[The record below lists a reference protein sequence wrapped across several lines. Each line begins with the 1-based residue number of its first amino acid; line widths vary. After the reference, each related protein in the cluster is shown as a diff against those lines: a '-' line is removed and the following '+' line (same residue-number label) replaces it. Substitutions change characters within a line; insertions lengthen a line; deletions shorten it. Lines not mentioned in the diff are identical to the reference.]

1 LDGGAGQYSEGALLT
16 ATEIFRGQGT
26 LHPTLSNSA
35 ILLLSP
41 PIPYAHKGA
50 VAAVTQ
56 FLVAHNGRILHADD
70 HIDNG
75 RGMFLSRLQWDLEGF
90 AIRISDFAKHFNS
103 LAEQYKIKYHLAP
116 TDYRPKVVILVS
128 AYDPCLADLLYRHN
142 AGELDCEVAMIISN
156 HNKARPLANFYG
168 IPFHM
173 PSFPQDKRRCEREML
188 ELIGHDVDWSCWGGT
203 CRFLVRNLS
212 AIAFSA

>member
-1 LDGGAGQYSEGALLT
+1 MESGLAVTRLDGGTGQYSEGALLT
-16 ATEIFRGQGT
+16 APEIFRRAGT
-26 LHPTLSNSA
+26 LHATLNNSA
-35 ILLLSP
+35 ILLLST
-41 PIPYAHKGA
+41 PIPYAYKGA

-75 RGMFLSRLQWDLEGF
+75 RGMFLSRLEWDLKAF
-90 AIRISDFAKHFNS
+90 DIRISDFAEHFNP

-128 AYDPCLADLLYRHN
+128 GYDHCLADLLYRHN

-156 HNKARPLANFYG
+156 HIKAKPLADFYG

-173 PSFPQDKRRCEREML
+173 LSFPQDKRR
-188 ELIGHDVDWSCWGGT
+188 
-203 CRFLVRNLS
+203 
-212 AIAFSA
+212 